1 MGEVGDILVFAQA
14 AEEESGG
21 SFLVSPNVGLM
32 IWTLLAFGITLYLLN
47 KLAFPRIAEALDR
60 RRQAIEDS
68 IESAAR
74 SKREADEL
82 LEEYRA
88 RLREAREQ
96 AEDITSRARKAADS
110 LADDTKADAV
120 RQREE
125 LMAATRRDIE
135 AETRRALDADRNL
148 QVFLF
153 SPYFSSAEKRDG
165 IRKIVSDAD
174 ERVVN
179 FLELLAERHR
189 MPALF
194 RIRRSFD
201 SMWAEENKL
210 LPVTVTSA
218 VELDEG
224 LVKDIGKRIEE
235 QTGRQVEL
243 SSSVDPDVLGGLR
256 LQVGNM
262 VLDATVRN
270 RLEQLRKQVAKAA

>member
-1 MGEVGDILVFAQA
+1 M
-14 AEEESGG
+14 EE
-21 SFLVSPNVGLM
+21 
-32 IWTLLAFGITLYLLN
+32 
-47 KLAFPRIAEALDR
+47 IAEVYSRALFEAAKDSDALDR
-60 RRQAIEDS
+60 VH
-68 IESAAR
+68 
-74 SKREADEL
+74 DEL
-82 LEEYRA
+82 GEF
-88 RLREAREQ
+88 
-96 AEDITSRARKAADS
+96 AD
-110 LADDTKADAV
+110 
-120 RQREE
+120 
-125 LMAATRRDIE
+125 
-135 AETRRALDADRNL
+135 ALDADRNL

-243 SSSVDPDVLGGLR
+243 SSSVDPEVLGGLR